1 MIKITLKDVSDVVN
15 KYSNLLSNIL
25 KLDVEVVDSNLERIA
40 GTGIYKDGIGEN
52 IESEGY
58 VYKKALSSG
67 KAQVIENPGENILC
81 QNCKDRGNCKEE
93 MEICVPIK
101 YGNDTFGVIGFVCS
115 TKDQKE
121 YLVNNFQTIM
131 SFLEQVS
138 DFISIKIIERNE
150 ILRNQDDLQFL
161 EQIINS
167 VDDGIIAINNSNK
180 INLINNKG
188 IKILRLNPSIIGE
201 IIKIEDTEDYLP
213 SGNTYKLF
221 IKDKEYRVVG
231 RIIHNY
237 INIEICSKILVFKEI
252 KQINEEAVSLTHG
265 NNKITCDAIV
275 GQSQIMKQMKEK
287 IKRIAYSKSTVLI
300 TGESGTGKE
309 LVARA
314 IHAEGI
320 TKDKPFIAINC
331 GAIPE
336 SLLESELFGYVKGAF
351 SGASTSGRVGKFELA
366 NKGVIFLDEIGDMPI
381 YLQVKLLRVLQERAL
396 VKIGSN
402 QVINLDIRVIA
413 ATNKDL
419 KKLVEEGKF
428 REDLYYRLNVIPF
441 EIPPLRERDGDI
453 ELILYELIRKYN
465 KIFNKYVH
473 TVNEDVI
480 TKLKDYNWPGNVR
493 ELENLVE
500 FMVSISEEDGIINMD
515 MLPKSIRNYAKVEE
529 SKIDDKLNKNTDIL
543 INDNSNIKKLKD
555 IEIEY
560 IDKVLDLCGRDTLGK
575 KEAAK
580 KLGIGIATL
589 YRKIDEK

>member
-1 MIKITLKDVSDVVN
+1 MVKINLKDISDVVT
-15 KYSNLLSNIL
+15 KYSKLLSSIL
-25 KLDVEVVDSNLERIA
+25 KLDVEVVDSNFERIA
-40 GTGIYKDGIGEN
+40 GTGIYEHGIGKN

-58 VYKKALSSG
+58 VYKAALLSG
-67 KAQVIENPGENILC
+67 KSQVIENPGENILC
-81 QNCKDRGNCKEE
+81 QNCKDKGKCKEE

-115 TKDQKE
+115 TKEQKE
-121 YLVNNFQTIM
+121 YLLSNFQTIM
-131 SFLEQVS
+131 SFLEQVA
-138 DFISIKIIERNE
+138 DFISIKIIEQNE
-150 ILRNQDDLQFL
+150 VLKNQNDLEFL

-167 VDDGIIAINNSNK
+167 VENGIIAINNSNK
-180 INLINNKG
+180 INLINNQG
-188 IKILRLNPSIIGE
+188 MKILKLNPSIIGE
-201 IIKIEDTEDYLP
+201 IIEIEDTEDYLP
-213 SGNTYKLF
+213 SGNTYKLY
-221 IKDKEYRVVG
+221 IKDKEYIIVG
-231 RIIHNY
+231 RVIHNY
-237 INIEICSKILVFKEI
+237 INVEICSQILVFNEI
-252 KQINEEAVSLTHG
+252 KKINEDAVILTHG

-275 GQSQIMKQMKEK
+275 GESQVIKQMKEK
-287 IKRIAYSKSTVLI
+287 IRRIAYSKSTVLI

-314 IHAEGI
+314 IHSEGN
-320 TKDKPFIAINC
+320 TKNKPFIAINC

-381 YLQVKLLRVLQERAL
+381 YLQVKLLRVLQERTL
-396 VKIGSN
+396 EKIGSN
-402 QVINLDIRVIA
+402 QLIDLDIRVIA

-441 EIPPLRERDGDI
+441 EIPPLRDREGDI
-453 ELILYELIRKYN
+453 ELIMNKLIKKYN

-473 TVNEDVI
+473 SVNKDVI
-480 TKLKDYNWPGNVR
+480 FKIKEYPWNGNVR

-500 FMVSISEEDGIINMD
+500 FMVNISNEDGIINMD
-515 MLPKSIRNYAKVEE
+515 MLPKTIANYIKNEHI
-529 SKIDDKLNKNTDIL
+529 KIDDQS
-543 INDNSNIKKLKD
+543 NDNKEIKKLRD
-555 IEIEY
+555 VEMEY
-560 IDKVLDLCGRDTLGK
+560 IEKILDLCGRDTVGK

>member
-1 MIKITLKDVSDVVN
+1 MIRITLKDISEVVN
-15 KYSNLLSNIL
+15 KYSDLLSNIL
-25 KLDVEVVDSNLERIA
+25 NLDVEVVDNNLERIA
-40 GTGIYKDGIGEN
+40 GSGIYKSGIGKN
-52 IESEGY
+52 IEAQGY
-58 VYKKALSSG
+58 VYKAALLSG
-67 KAQVIENPGENILC
+67 KAQVIENPGKDILC
-81 QNCKDRGNCKEE
+81 KDCKDKDNCKEE

-101 YGNDTFGVIGFVCS
+101 YGDMTFGVIGFVCS
-115 TKDQKE
+115 TKEQKE
-121 YLVNNFQTIM
+121 YLINNFRTIM
-131 SFLEQVS
+131 SFLEQIS
-138 DFISIKIIERNE
+138 DFISIKIIEQNE
-150 ILRNQDDLQFL
+150 VLNNKDDLEFL
-161 EQIINS
+161 NQIVNS
-167 VDDGIIAINNSNK
+167 VEDGIITTDSSNK

-188 IKILRLNPSIIGE
+188 IKILKLKPSIIGE
-201 IIKIEDTEDYLP
+201 IIRIEETEDYLP
-213 SGNTYKLF
+213 SGRTYKLY
-221 IKDKEYRVVG
+221 INNIEYRIVG
-231 RIIHNY
+231 KVIHNY
-237 INIEICSKILVFKEI
+237 INQEICSKILVFNEI
-252 KQINEEAVSLTHG
+252 KQLNEDAVNLTHG

-275 GQSQIMKQMKEK
+275 GESLVMKQMKEK

-314 IHAEGI
+314 IHAEGNL
-320 TKDKPFIAINC
+320 KNKPFIAINC

-351 SGASTSGRVGKFELA
+351 SGANISGRVGKFELA
-366 NKGVIFLDEIGDMPI
+366 NKGIIFLDEIGDMPI
-381 YLQVKLLRVLQERAL
+381 YLQVKLLRVLQERTL

-402 QVINLDIRVIA
+402 QLINLDIRVIA

-441 EIPPLRERDGDI
+441 EVPPLRDREGDI
-453 ELILYELIRKYN
+453 ELIMYELINKYN

-473 TVNEDVI
+473 TVNGDVI
-480 TKLKDYNWPGNVR
+480 KKLKEYPWKGNVR

-500 FMVSISEEDGIINMD
+500 FIVSISHEDGIISLD
-515 MLPKSIRNYAKVEE
+515 MLPKTISNYNKDEDVRIDN
-529 SKIDDKLNKNTDIL
+529 KIDSNKQ
-543 INDNSNIKKLKD
+543 IKKLKD

-560 IDKVLDLCGRDTLGK
+560 IEKVLDLCGRDTLGK

>member
-1 MIKITLKDVSDVVN
+1 MIKITLKDISDVVN
-15 KYSNLLSNIL
+15 KYSKLLSSIL
-25 KLDVEVVDSNLERIA
+25 KLDVEVVDSNFERIA

-58 VYKKALSSG
+58 VYKAALSSG
-67 KAQVIENPGENILC
+67 NAQVIENPGRNILC
-81 QNCKDRGNCKEE
+81 KNCKDKGNCKEE

-101 YGNDTFGVIGFVCS
+101 YGNNTFGVIGFVCS
-115 TKDQKE
+115 TKEQKE
-121 YLVNNFQTIM
+121 YLLNNFETIM

-138 DFISIKIIERNE
+138 DFISIKIIEQNE
-150 ILRNQDDLQFL
+150 VLTNKNDLEFL

-167 VDDGIIAINNSNK
+167 VEDGIIAINSSNK
-180 INLINNKG
+180 IHLINNKG
-188 IKILRLNPSIIGE
+188 IKILKLNPSIIGE
-201 IIKIEDTEDYLP
+201 TIEIEDTEDYLP
-213 SGNTYKLF
+213 SGNTYKLY
-221 IKDKEYRVVG
+221 IKDMEYRVAG
-231 RIIHNY
+231 KIIHNY
-237 INIEICSKILVFKEI
+237 INVEICSQILVFNEI
-252 KQINEEAVSLTHG
+252 KQINEDAVNLTHG

-275 GQSQIMKQMKEK
+275 GESLVIKQMKEK

-314 IHAEGI
+314 VHAEGN
-320 TKDKPFIAINC
+320 TRDKPFIAINC

-351 SGASTSGRVGKFELA
+351 SGASTSGRIGKFELA

-381 YLQVKLLRVLQERAL
+381 YLQVKLLRVLQERTL

-402 QVINLDIRVIA
+402 QLINLDIRVIA

-441 EIPPLRERDGDI
+441 EIPPLKDREGDI
-453 ELILYELIRKYN
+453 ELIMHELINKYN

-480 TKLKDYNWPGNVR
+480 NKLKEYPWRGNVR

-500 FMVSISEEDGIINMD
+500 FMVSISHEDGIINMN
-515 MLPKSIRNYAKVEE
+515 MLPKTIANYSKNEYI
-529 SKIDDKLNKNTDIL
+529 KIDDQINENKE
-543 INDNSNIKKLKD
+543 IKKLKD
-555 IEIEY
+555 IEIAY
-560 IDKVLDLCGRDTLGK
+560 IEKILDLCGRDTLGK

-589 YRKIDEK
+589 YRKLDEK